1 MVEKRPINLK
11 VETLLVQL
19 PGLTKS
25 SIQSIYF
32 TRTNFHQVY
41 YLYHYFEAVY
51 RGLILQ
57 SKEHT
62 QNTRIS
68 TSELNSNSLTSKA
81 QKQKLKKKS
90 SIKKKTQKPM
100 NYLIPTTKESP
111 YKHTNMDEE

>member
-32 TRTNFHQVY
+32 TRTNFHRVY

-68 TSELNSNSLTSKA
+68 TSELNSNSLASKA
-81 QKQKLKKKS
+81 QKQKLKKK
-90 SIKKKTQKPM
+90 KKKAQLKRKPK
-100 NYLIPTTKESP
+100 NR
-111 YKHTNMDEE
+111 